1 MIKPWTETRGPILAT
16 SLDIEKAEAI
26 AALLTRPIGLLP
38 RTEGD
43 QIKPFAIGIWDD
55 FRELR
60 IPNTSASPL
69 RRALGAYLH
78 SKRYLFACA
87 QPDAFRHTIDGD
99 PLEPVSEQDQ
109 FAAREAFLKLK
120 NSTASP
126 LTAIPEAPAAEP
138 EQTKLSL
145 IRAAL
150 LRPRKTA

>member
-1 MIKPWTETRGPILAT
+1 MIKPWTESRGPILST

-26 AALLTRPIGLLP
+26 AALITRPVSLLP

-55 FRELR
+55 FRNLQ

-69 RRALGAYLH
+69 RRALGSYLH

-87 QPDAFRHTIDGD
+87 QPDSFRHNIDGD
-99 PLEPVSEQDQ
+99 PVEPVSEQDRL
-109 FAAREAFLKLK
+109 AAQKAFLKLK
-120 NSTASP
+120 NSFPT
-126 LTAIPEAPAAEP
+126 PATLAEVAAVEP
-138 EQTKLSL
+138 EQTKSSL